1 MPKKQYKKIFTF
13 GLIVFVLFLIFS
25 QTHRNILPPQLATTK
40 AQEAKISIS
49 MAVGDKIIPLF
60 IRAGTSLYD
69 AVSSARDNGQ
79 IVFSGKSYPMLGFFV
94 NDIGSLHNG
103 NGKYLFYYI
112 NGKEASVGVSSYI
125 PKDGDVVEWKL
136 K

>member
-1 MPKKQYKKIFTF
+1 
-13 GLIVFVLFLIFS
+13 
-25 QTHRNILPPQLATTK
+25 
-40 AQEAKISIS
+40 

-69 AVSSARDNGQ
+69 ALSSAGDNGQ
-79 IVFSGKSYPMLGFFV
+79 VVFSGKSYPMLGFFV